1 MKNTK
6 IIDNIGTLNLND
18 FEIMEDAF
26 SAFVDLDMD
35 SLSADMRSKV
45 NAAIAKAVNEYNEEF
60 DTDWKQGNAVIDWIG
75 LMIDFDGSG
84 IKYYIS
90 VNYHDATNDRR
101 EDCVNVRFDMS
112 AEDLT
117 EVKTIIL
124 NAIWEKFFNA
134 PTIG

>member
-35 SLSADMRSKV
+35 SLSADMRGKV

-60 DTDWKQGNAVIDWIG
+60 DTDWKQSNAAIDWMG
-75 LMIDFDGSG
+75 LMIDFDESG

-90 VNYHDATNDRR
+90 VNYHDVTNDRR